1 MKATKDFMSGYKTYD
16 VEEQGYGNT
25 YEWKRTFY
33 QRMSKEEAQEILNE
47 DSPYTILG
55 IKQTASQEEIKAAY
69 RRLAIKWHPDH
80 NLGNEEYCK
89 VMFQKINA
97 AYCLLK

>member
-1 MKATKDFMSGYKTYD
+1 MKATKDFMSGYKKYD

-25 YEWKRTFY
+25 FEWKQSFY
-33 QRMSKEEAQEILNE
+33 HRMSKEEAQEILNE

-55 IKQTASQEEIKAAY
+55 VRQTASQEEIKAAY
-69 RRLAIKWHPDH
+69 RRLAVKFHPDH
-80 NLGNEEYCK
+80 NIGNEEYCK

>member
-1 MKATKDFMSGYKTYD
+1 MAKTKGFMDGYKKYNP
-16 VEEQGYGNT
+16 EAEGYGNT
-25 YEWKRTFY
+25 FEWKRNFY

-55 IKQTASQEEIKAAY
+55 IRLTATKEQIKSAY
-69 RRLAIKWHPDH
+69 RKLAVKWHPDK
-80 NLGNEEYCK
+80 NPGNEEYCK

-97 AYCLLK
+97 AYTILK

>member
-1 MKATKDFMSGYKTYD
+1 MKAKKDFMDGYKTYD
-16 VEEQGYGNT
+16 TSEGFGNT
-25 YEWKRTFY
+25 FEWKRTFY
-33 QRMSKEEAQEILNE
+33 KRMSKEEAQEILNE

-55 IKQTASQEEIKAAY
+55 VRQTASQEEIKAAY
-69 RRLAIKWHPDH
+69 RRLAVKWHPDH

>member
-1 MKATKDFMSGYKTYD
+1 MKATKDFMSGYKKYD
-16 VEEQGYGNT
+16 TSEGYGST
-25 YEWKRTFY
+25 FDWKRNFY

-55 IKQTASQEEIKAAY
+55 VRQTASSEEIKAAY
-69 RRLAIKWHPDH
+69 KRLAVKWHPDH